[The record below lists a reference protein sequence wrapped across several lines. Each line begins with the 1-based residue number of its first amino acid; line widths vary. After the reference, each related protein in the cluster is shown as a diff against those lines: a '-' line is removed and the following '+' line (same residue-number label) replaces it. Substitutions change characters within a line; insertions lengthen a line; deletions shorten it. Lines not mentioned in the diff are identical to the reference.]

1 MADFDSYIN
10 VGNASAN
17 IQSVELTS
25 NQPTVRTTSLSGRQ
39 QVRSFGGQ
47 FYSASISMPA
57 MTEETTRRA
66 YAFLMSKR
74 GGRTTFTIAPNNLKQ
89 VSGTQGTSVG
99 CNSASAGAT
108 SVTLDSGSDVSKYK
122 AGDMIR
128 FLDSGDTT
136 HDKAYMITVDQPGT
150 TTITFEPPLVK
161 AVGSSALV
169 KSGSEFEMRVRLSDD
184 NITYNIDESGFG
196 TLEFDVVEAV

>member
-10 VGNASAN
+10 TAGVDVRA
-17 IQSVELTS
+17 IELTS
-25 NQPTVRTTSLSGRQ
+25 NQPTVRSTSLSGRQ

-47 FYSASISMPA
+47 FYTATITMPSMKEA
-57 MTEETTRRA
+57 DLRRV

-74 GGRTTFTIAPNNLKQ
+74 GGKDSFTIAPANLKQ
-89 VSGTQGTSVG
+89 VSGTQSTSVG
-99 CNSASAGAT
+99 CGAGTIGAT
-108 SVTLDSGSDVSKYK
+108 TITLDSGTSLYK

-128 FLDSGDTT
+128 FEDSSDTT

-161 AVGSSALV
+161 AVSSNGLV
-169 KSGSEFEMRVRLSDD
+169 KSGSEFEMRVRLLDD
-184 NITYNIDESGFG
+184 TITYDLDETGYG
-196 TLEFDVVEAV
+196 TLEFKIVEVV

>member
-108 SVTLDSGSDVSKYK
+108 SVTLDSGTSLYK

-136 HDKAYMITVDQPGT
+136 HDKAYMITQDQAGT
-150 TTITFEPPLVK
+150 TTINFEPPLVK

>member
-10 VGNASAN
+10 TSGIDSKA
-17 IQSVELTS
+17 IELTS
-25 NQPTVRTTSLSGRQ
+25 NQPTVRSTSLSGRQ

-47 FYSASISMPA
+47 FYTATITMPTMKEA
-57 MTEETTRRA
+57 DLRRV
-66 YAFLMSKR
+66 YAFLIKQR
-74 GGRTTFTIAPNNLKQ
+74 GGKDSFTIAPNNLKQ

-99 CNSASAGAT
+99 CGAGAIGAT
-108 SVTLDSGSDVSKYK
+108 TITLDSGTSLYK

-128 FLDSGDTT
+128 FLDSSDAT

-161 AVGSSALV
+161 AVSSSGLV
-169 KSGSEFEMRVRLSDD
+169 KSGSEFEMRVRLIDD
-184 NITYNIDESGFG
+184 TISYDLDESGYG
-196 TLEFDVVEAV
+196 TLEFKVVEVV

>member
-17 IQSVELTS
+17 IQSVELNS

-47 FYSASISMPA
+47 FYSASITMPSM
-57 MTEETTRRA
+57 TQESTRRA

-74 GGRTTFTIAPNNLKQ
+74 GGRDTFTIAPNNLKL

-99 CNSASAGAT
+99 CAAGAIGST
-108 SVTLDSGSDVSKYK
+108 TIALDSGISLYK

-128 FLDSGDTT
+128 FLDSGDAT
-136 HDKAYMITVDQPGT
+136 HDKAYMITLDQPST

-161 AVGSSALV
+161 AVGASALV
-169 KSGSEFEMRVRLSDD
+169 KSGTEFEMRVRLAND
-184 NITYNIDESGFG
+184 NITYSIDESGFG
-196 TLEFDVVEAV
+196 SLEFDVVEAV

>member
-10 VGNASAN
+10 TTDIDVRA
-17 IQSVELTS
+17 IELTS

-47 FYSASISMPA
+47 FYTASISMPE
-57 MTEETTRRA
+57 MTEKNLRRV
-66 YAFLMSKR
+66 YAFLVKQR
-74 GGRTTFTIAPNNLKQ
+74 GGRTTFTIAPHNLKQ
-89 VSGTQGTSVG
+89 VTGTQGTSVG

-108 SVTLDSGSDVSKYK
+108 SVTLDSGTSLYK

-136 HDKAYMITVDQPGT
+136 HDKAYMITQDQSGT
-150 TTITFEPPLVK
+150 TTINFEPPLVK
-161 AVGSSALV
+161 DVSASALV
-169 KSGSEFEMRVRLSDD
+169 KSGSEFEMRVRLADD
-184 NITYNIDESGFG
+184 NITYSMDESGYG
-196 TLEFDVVEAV
+196 TLEFDIVEAV